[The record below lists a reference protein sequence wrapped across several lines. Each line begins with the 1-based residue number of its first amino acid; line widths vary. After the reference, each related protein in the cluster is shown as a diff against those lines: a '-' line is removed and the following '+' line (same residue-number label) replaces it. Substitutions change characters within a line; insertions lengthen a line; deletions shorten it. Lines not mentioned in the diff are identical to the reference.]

1 MIFVTVGSQMPFDRL
16 VKAVDLWAEQTKPE
30 ADIFAQIG
38 DSQYRPGAMRYT
50 KSLTPAEFAQTV
62 VQADVIVA
70 HAGMGS
76 VLTGMELGKPLVL
89 LPRRGDLQE
98 TRNDHQ
104 IATAHW
110 LARRPGIFVAQ
121 RDEDLP
127 ATLAAAMA
135 AARGSAAIS
144 PYASP
149 DLLAAVRQF
158 IVHIP

>member
-1 MIFVTVGSQMPFDRL
+1 MPFDRL
-16 VKAVDLWAEQTKPE
+16 VTAIDLWAEQMKPE
-30 ADIFAQIG
+30 ADVFAQIG
-38 DSQYRPGAMRYT
+38 DSAYRPRAMRYT
-50 KSLTPAEFAQTV
+50 KALTPAEFAQTV
-62 VQADVIVA
+62 AQADVIVA

-89 LPRRGDLQE
+89 MPRRGDLQE

-110 LARRPGIFVAQ
+110 LAERPGIFIAE
-121 RDEDLP
+121 READLP
-127 ATLAAAMA
+127 AALAAAMA
-135 AARGSAAIS
+135 ASKGSAAIS

-158 IVHIP
+158 IVHVA